1 MADETSSNIK
11 IKCEDVWKVF
21 GNGGEDIISGWDQY
35 KDMNKVERLK
45 KTGCVVGTRQAS
57 FKVAEGEIFC
67 LMGLSGSGKSTLLRC
82 INRLHE
88 PTAGKVF
95 IDNQDITAL
104 SAPELRD
111 VRREKMGM
119 VFQHFALLP
128 HRRLVKNAAFGLE
141 IQGLEK
147 KEREKK
153 AYEALE
159 LVGLK
164 GWEKAYPYELSGGMQ
179 QRVGLARALAT
190 DPEILLM
197 DEAFSALD
205 PLIKRQMQ
213 DEFVKLI
220 KKVKKTIIFVTHDLH
235 EALRIANHIAIMKD
249 GAIVQQGT
257 PAQIVLNPAKGYVE
271 EFVQDLPKTKFI
283 TAQDIMQKL
292 DKWVMPVGSSSEEV
306 TNKMNENNLRYIF
319 LVDENQKIQD
329 TVDYFNLTLLDGF
342 FKSIE
347 DIPKNKRPTHYPTIS
362 VSSDT
367 FLESLLDQAADTKV
381 PIVVNDS
388 QGKLQGIISRETI
401 LTSLQSA

>member
-1 MADETSSNIK
+1 MEDEKKIK

-21 GNGGEDIISGWDQY
+21 GSGANSIIKDWDQY
-35 KDMNKVERLK
+35 KKMTKVERLE

-57 FKVAEGEIFC
+57 FQVAQGEIFC

-88 PTAGKVF
+88 PSAGKVF
-95 IDNQDITAL
+95 IDDEDITAL
-104 SAPELRD
+104 SGLELRD
-111 VRREKMGM
+111 VRRKKTGM

-128 HRRLVKNAAFGLE
+128 HRKLVHNAAFGLE
-141 IQGLEK
+141 VQGVEK

-164 GWEKAYPYELSGGMQ
+164 GWEKSYPYELSGGMQ

-190 DPEILLM
+190 NPEILLM

-205 PLIKRQMQ
+205 PMIKRQMQ

-220 KKVKKTIIFVTHDLH
+220 KKVKKTIVFVTHDLH

-271 EFVQDLPKTKFI
+271 EFVKDLPKTKFI
-283 TAQDIMQKL
+283 TAQDIMQAPE
-292 DKWVMPVGSSSEEV
+292 KWVLPIGSTQEELM
-306 TNKMNENNLRYIF
+306 NKMNENDLRYAF
-319 LVDENQKIQD
+319 FVDENQKIQD
-329 TVDYFNLTLLDGF
+329 TVDYFNLALINGSD
-342 FKSIE
+342 KSIE
-347 DIPKNKRPTHYPTIS
+347 DIPKEKRPSFYPTLS
-362 VSSDT
+362 VSGDT
-367 FLESLLDQAADTKV
+367 FLESLLDKAASTKV
-381 PIVVNDS
+381 PIVVNND
-388 QGKLQGIISRETI
+388 QGKVMGIISRETI
-401 LTSLQSA
+401 LTTLQSA